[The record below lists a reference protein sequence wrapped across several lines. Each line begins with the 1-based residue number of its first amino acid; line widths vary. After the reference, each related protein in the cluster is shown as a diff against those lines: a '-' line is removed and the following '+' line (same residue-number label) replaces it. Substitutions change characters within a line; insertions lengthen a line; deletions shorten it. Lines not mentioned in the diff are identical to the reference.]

1 MAVATS
7 ERADGM
13 GRSER
18 PNAVPA
24 VIEVEH
30 LTKAYGPLV
39 AVDDVSFHVGRGEIF
54 GILGRNGAGKTTTVE
69 ILQGL
74 RRPDGGRLRVLGL
87 DPTRDTA
94 RLRRRIGS
102 QLQDSA
108 LPDRIKVREALD
120 LFASTARAPVD
131 RRRVLE
137 EWGLA
142 SRARASFASL
152 SGGERQRLF
161 VALALMHQPE
171 VVFLDELTQGL
182 DPAARR
188 VAWELIKEI
197 RDRGTTVVLV
207 THFMDEAEQLS
218 DRIAVIDRGRVKAL
232 DTPQGLVARHGS
244 GAEVVFTE
252 ADDVSWLRRVPGVDR
267 LERRGSVIR
276 VTGTGTAPALV
287 IAELVAHGVVPEDL
301 RVVRP
306 TLEDVFLSIT
316 GGQEGEER

>member
-1 MAVATS
+1 MDRSAIHSGIGRRRSAMAVATS

-13 GRSER
+13 GTSDR
-18 PNAVPA
+18 PDEVPA
-24 VIEVEH
+24 VIEVQH
-30 LTKAYGPLV
+30 LTKAYRPLV
-39 AVDDVSFHVGRGEIF
+39 AVDDVSFQVGRGEIF

-161 VALALMHQPE
+161 VALALMH
-171 VVFLDELTQGL
+171 
-182 DPAARR
+182 R
-188 VAWELIKEI
+188 
-197 RDRGTTVVLV
+197 
-207 THFMDEAEQLS
+207 
-218 DRIAVIDRGRVKAL
+218 
-232 DTPQGLVARHGS
+232 
-244 GAEVVFTE
+244 AEVVFTE

-287 IAELVAHGVVPEDL
+287 IAELVA
-301 RVVRP
+301 
-306 TLEDVFLSIT
+306 
-316 GGQEGEER
+316 Q

>member
-7 ERADGM
+7 ERAHGM
-13 GRSER
+13 GTVERSD
-18 PNAVPA
+18 ADPA

-30 LTKAYGPLV
+30 LTKSYGDLV
-39 AVDDVSFHVGRGEIF
+39 AVDDVSFQVGRGEIF

-87 DPTRDTA
+87 DPTRDTT

-131 RRRVLE
+131 RSRVLE

-142 SRARASFASL
+142 GRARSSFASL

-161 VALALMHQPE
+161 VALALMTQPE

-188 VAWELIKEI
+188 VAWDLIKQI

-207 THFMDEAEQLS
+207 THFMDEAEHLS
-218 DRIAVIDRGRVKAL
+218 DRIAVMDRGRVKAL
-232 DTPQGLVARHGS
+232 DTPQGLVARYGS
-244 GAEVVFTE
+244 WAEVVFTE

-267 LERRGSVIR
+267 LERRGVVNR
-276 VTGTGTAPALV
+276 VTGSGTAPALV

-316 GGQEGEER
+316 GDQEGEKR